1 MSEAPARTWRVCPY
15 CAAATRLGAKEC
27 WLCGALVEESWAKVG
42 PTQFG
47 DAFARRR
54 TPLAAGSGSLGSAAP
69 LETRGRF
76 QFGLSTLMLIVTL
89 FAIICS
95 ISVMAPGL
103 GVVVGIVSLFGIL
116 GAVRRS
122 HAAEARGV
130 PFSQTQKVGAFFRSA
145 GITFVV
151 LTIIVLVIG
160 LVLFLGLLIICSGWG
175 I

>member
-1 MSEAPARTWRVCPY
+1 V
-15 CAAATRLGAKEC
+15 
-27 WLCGALVEESWAKVG
+27 VEESREKAG

-54 TPLAAGSGSLGSAAP
+54 MPLAAGSGSLASAGPVDA
-69 LETRGRF
+69 RGRF

-122 HAAEARGV
+122 HAAEATGV
-130 PFSQTQKVGAFFRSA
+130 PFSQTEKVGAFFRSA

-151 LTIIVLVIG
+151 LTIIVVVIG
-160 LVLFLGLLIICSGWG
+160 LVIFVGLLIMCSGFK